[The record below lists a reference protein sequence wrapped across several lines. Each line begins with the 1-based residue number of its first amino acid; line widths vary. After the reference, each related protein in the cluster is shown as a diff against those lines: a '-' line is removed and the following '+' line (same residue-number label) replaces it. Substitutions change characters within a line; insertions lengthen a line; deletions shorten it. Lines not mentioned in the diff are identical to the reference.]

1 VLYLRKKIEA
11 SSKQFRK
18 YFKGFIE
25 VHMLFDLN
33 DRDKA
38 ILELLSDRSFISV
51 ADLAHALG
59 VSEVTIRSDLSS
71 LEERGYL
78 VRIRG
83 GAAPS
88 MHRSILEH
96 QRLHIEEKQ
105 RIAKKRRSSFST
117 ATGL

>member
-1 VLYLRKKIEA
+1 
-11 SSKQFRK
+11 
-18 YFKGFIE
+18 
-25 VHMLFDLN
+25 MLFDLN